1 LAFPRTARIEDFS
14 IRTLL
19 DSSYQD
25 ATLSV
30 TLKVHLEVDAEA
42 ILELSDPEGQLI
54 KTSSLAI
61 PSGSQIVKQDLDIRN
76 PKKWTAEAPHLYQL
90 SIKVSDPSKIFQI
103 QSHYVGFRS
112 VEIKNGNLM
121 VNGTPIL
128 LKGVNRHDHHPH
140 HGRSVP
146 VDFIRNDL
154 LLMKKHNINAVRCSH
169 YPSSPEL
176 YAMCDELGLWVVDEA
191 DVECHGFSEAIA
203 RASAELASL
212 PYFTRKGIIA
222 SQAAAFTSDNPTWEA
237 AYLDRMTA
245 MIERDKNHPC
255 VIMWSLGNESFYGRN
270 HKAMYSIGRQLD
282 PTRPIHYEGDVEA
295 ESADLFSYMYYDIQ
309 KLEELALLEG
319 DEFKKPIILCEYAHA
334 MGNGPGALED
344 YQELFRKHRR
354 LQGGFIWEWANHGIW
369 KEESNTKTGYY
380 AYGGDFGDEPSDSTF
395 VMDGLLYSDHTP
407 TPGLH
412 EAKKVFEPVKVIL
425 KDTDLIIHNIH
436 DFEDLGS
443 LVANITIWKLPT
455 SIGDICKIIY
465 EGILDVPPVS
475 AGQRVSIP
483 VPETPTQQDGN
494 HETWLSIS
502 FKLRSSNCWGRAGYE
517 VAWSQHQ
524 LPRRRPKSLAKPR
537 LFEASANSIEVSQ
550 TPKDIEIWHPNFTIS
565 MSKRLGRIASWTFK
579 DVPLISP
586 GQGPIVTAWRAP
598 TDNDLGADASEWK
611 RYGLDCLNHNVRSVK
626 LLDSDN
632 KSVTL
637 QVESFLA
644 PPVLAW
650 KLIVNQTYTI
660 CNHGTVKIS
669 THVLPT
675 GKFPPTIP
683 RIGLSA
689 ELPGW
694 LDNVTWAGL
703 GPGESYRDKK
713 TAQKAGLY
721 TKTVEELHTPYEV
734 PQENGNRTDTRWLAI
749 RGASE
754 TGLVVK
760 RADKSHVEDTSDELG
775 WEDIETF
782 DFAAHHYEVDVL
794 EQAQHPT
801 ELRKKDEVFLRIDAA
816 HHGLGTGS
824 CGPGVQTQYKLQTR
838 EMRFTF
844 LIEPV

>member
-1 LAFPRTARIEDFS
+1 
-14 IRTLL
+14 
-19 DSSYQD
+19 
-25 ATLSV
+25 
-30 TLKVHLEVDAEA
+30 
-42 ILELSDPEGQLI
+42 
-54 KTSSLAI
+54 
-61 PSGSQIVKQDLDIRN
+61 
-76 PKKWTAEAPHLYQL
+76 
-90 SIKVSDPSKIFQI
+90 
-103 QSHYVGFRS
+103 
-112 VEIKNGNLM
+112 
-121 VNGTPIL
+121 
-128 LKGVNRHDHHPH
+128 
-140 HGRSVP
+140 
-146 VDFIRNDL
+146 
-154 LLMKKHNINAVRCSH
+154 
-169 YPSSPEL
+169 
-176 YAMCDELGLWVVDEA
+176 
-191 DVECHGFSEAIA
+191 
-203 RASAELASL
+203 
-212 PYFTRKGIIA
+212 
-222 SQAAAFTSDNPTWEA
+222 
-237 AYLDRMTA
+237 
-245 MIERDKNHPC
+245 
-255 VIMWSLGNESFYGRN
+255 
-270 HKAMYSIGRQLD
+270 
-282 PTRPIHYEGDVEA
+282 
-295 ESADLFSYMYYDIQ
+295 MYYDIQ